1 MNTTTI
7 GIPKAFFYYDE
18 GIFLEEFFKKLGF
31 NVIVS
36 KDSSKEIYDMGE
48 KISNDEMCT
57 SLKIFLGHIE
67 YLKNKCDYI
76 VNLNINN
83 YGLCDQGCTNYI
95 ALYELIKNKTNLEV
109 LNIEIDYLNYKTI
122 YKQIIKLI
130 TKFNIEKGKIKQA
143 YMYAKLKQAKYRK
156 EQVINNTN
164 KLFTKKKK
172 ILLAGHSYNIHDK
185 YLTNEIIKYLK
196 TKDYEIIYSD
206 FFDYEKVKN
215 ESKKLTNNLYWK
227 KNKEYIGAIKYS
239 EEYVDLIL
247 TISTFPCS
255 NDLLVNDFIKNK
267 IKKPILNLIIDD
279 INSMTGIITR
289 LESFIDIN
297 E

>member
-1 MNTTTI
+1 
-7 GIPKAFFYYDE
+7 
-18 GIFLEEFFKKLGF
+18 
-31 NVIVS
+31 
-36 KDSSKEIYDMGE
+36 
-48 KISNDEMCT
+48 
-57 SLKIFLGHIE
+57 
-67 YLKNKCDYI
+67 
-76 VNLNINN
+76 
-83 YGLCDQGCTNYI
+83 
-95 ALYELIKNKTNLEV
+95 
-109 LNIEIDYLNYKTI
+109 
-122 YKQIIKLI
+122 
-130 TKFNIEKGKIKQA
+130 
-143 YMYAKLKQAKYRK
+143 MYAKLKQAKYRK